1 MDEPRRFN
9 VARLW
14 QQYGLRLLRYGGV
27 TVVSTIVGLSTLV
40 FGIRVLAWSAL
51 SSNFLS
57 VIVST
62 PPSYYLN
69 RHWVWGKNP
78 GDHSVSREVGPFWI
92 MTILG
97 FVISSII
104 VWSVSQFTDRLPL
117 ILLAQMASFGLLWL
131 LKFAFLEKVI
141 WKDRAHA
148 PVTESV

>member
-1 MDEPRRFN
+1 MFN
-9 VARLW
+9 
-14 QQYGLRLLRYGGV
+14 
-27 TVVSTIVGLSTLV
+27 
-40 FGIRVLAWSAL
+40 
-51 SSNFLS
+51 
-57 VIVST
+57 
-62 PPSYYLN
+62 LN

-141 WKDRAHA
+141 WKDKAQT
-148 PVTESV
+148 PVAESV